1 MCRDVGVD
9 PETMV
14 IKKLN
19 QFLKTGR
26 GEDAV
31 KMSFFIQYEERRKIK
46 LAMLEEF
53 DKERQD
59 LKKQKDSGYLDF
71 HGVYKPK
78 K

>member
-1 MCRDVGVD
+1 VGVD

-19 QFLKTGR
+19 DFLKTGR

-31 KMSFFIQYEERRKIK
+31 RMSFFIQYEERRKIK

-53 DKERQD
+53 DKERHE
-59 LKKQKDSGYLDF
+59 LKKHKDSGYLDPNS
-71 HGVYKPK
+71 VYKSK